1 MSRWAAVL
9 PAALIVWACAS
20 PLRIGSASPPPA
32 TQIEP
37 PAIAPLHPAETRA
50 EPGSPPAHWI
60 EASRVPQFRKC
71 AACHRVERG
80 APNGIGPNLYDVF
93 GRPAATRPGY
103 RYSTALSQ
111 SGLVW
116 DQASLD
122 RWLAG
127 PRNLVPGT
135 KMVFSGLRDPEERK
149 AVIAFLRLRS
159 AARP

>member
-1 MSRWAAVL
+1 V
-9 PAALIVWACAS
+9 
-20 PLRIGSASPPPA
+20 
-32 TQIEP
+32 
-37 PAIAPLHPAETRA
+37 
-50 EPGSPPAHWI
+50 EPGPTAPDWI
-60 EASRVPQFRKC
+60 EASRVPEFRKC

-80 APNGIGPNLYDVF
+80 APNGTGPNLYDVF

-103 RYSTALSQ
+103 KYSPALSQ

-116 DQASLD
+116 DQATLD

-127 PRNLVPGT
+127 PRTLVPGT
-135 KMVFSGLRDPEERK
+135 KMVFSGLRNPEERK